1 MDYYAV
7 LGVNKNSSITD
18 IKKAY
23 RKLALK
29 YHPDKNNSN
38 EAKEKFQ
45 QIAEAYQTLSN
56 EKTKKN
62 YDVYGK
68 VPETFSNPEE
78 IFQQIFKKMDPIIGS
93 FLSKTFTL
101 LTATVTM
108 SAPEALTASAVSLNF
123 LYFPVPTINL
133 ELSVVPAILKMS
145 FFTNFYPPP
154 IK

>member
-7 LGVNKNSSITD
+7 LGIDKNSSITD

-38 EAKEKFQ
+38 EAKKKFQ
-45 QIAEAYQTLSN
+45 KIAEAYQTLSN
-56 EKTKKN
+56 KKTKKN

-68 VPETFSNPEE
+68 VPETFTNPEE

-93 FLSKTFTL
+93 FLSKTFT
-101 LTATVTM
+101 
-108 SAPEALTASAVSLNF
+108 
-123 LYFPVPTINL
+123 I
-133 ELSVVPAILKMS
+133 
-145 FFTNFYPPP
+145 
-154 IK
+154 